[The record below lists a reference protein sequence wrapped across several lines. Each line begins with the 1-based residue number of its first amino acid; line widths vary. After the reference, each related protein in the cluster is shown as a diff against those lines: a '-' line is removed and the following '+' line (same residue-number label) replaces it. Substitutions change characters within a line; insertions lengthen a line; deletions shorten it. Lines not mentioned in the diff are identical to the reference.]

1 MMFIIQ
7 TCSYFMKQPLKINK
21 LLGTGRLAGLL
32 ANSRDLGKMDI
43 LLAELLPAPLNTHC
57 HLLSIRNSVLVMAA
71 DSPVWAA
78 RLRFHA
84 PQLVKQLARRLSAKR
99 CTIHVRVRPPEI
111 PRPPRPQKAVSRP
124 GRQGITALQQAAQSV
139 SDPALKTALLR
150 LANRGC
156 NHCPPE
162 TGTEPG
168 EEPVLADGN
177 RL

>member
-1 MMFIIQ
+1 
-7 TCSYFMKQPLKINK
+7 MKQPLKINK
-21 LLGTGRLAGLL
+21 LLGAGRLAGLL
-32 ANSRDLGKMDI
+32 ANSRDLEKMDI

-84 PQLVKQLARRLSAKR
+84 PQLVKQLLPRLPAKR

-111 PRPPRPQKAVSRP
+111 PPAPLRHTVNRP
-124 GRQGITALQQAAQSV
+124 GVQGIAALQQVAQAV
-139 SDPALKTALLR
+139 SDPELKTALLR

-156 NHCPPE
+156 SH
-162 TGTEPG
+162 
-168 EEPVLADGN
+168 
-177 RL
+177 

>member
-1 MMFIIQ
+1 
-7 TCSYFMKQPLKINK
+7 MKQPLKINK
-21 LLGTGRLAGLL
+21 LLGAGRLAGLL
-32 ANSRDLGKMDI
+32 ANSRDLEKMDI

-84 PQLVKQLARRLSAKR
+84 PQLVKQLLPSLAANR

-111 PRPPRPQKAVSRP
+111 PPVPLRHVVNRP
-124 GRQGITALQQAAQSV
+124 GVQGTAALQQAAQSV
-139 SDPALKTALLR
+139 SDPELKTALLR

-156 NHCPPE
+156 N
-162 TGTEPG
+162 
-168 EEPVLADGN
+168 
-177 RL
+177 R